1 MKLGAPVLKV
11 TGISKTFKRTAKLNL
26 TGENEKKEKAIL
38 EAISF
43 ELLPGDVLGLIGNN
57 GVGKSTLLKI
67 ISGLIVPDTG
77 EIRYS
82 GRLASILEI
91 GSGFHHDLTGRENIY
106 VAGQLL
112 GLHKRDV
119 DAHLAEIV
127 QFSGQE
133 DHLDIPVKYYSNGMF
148 LRLAFSVATT
158 FPSDILLLDEVMS
171 VGDLKFQEESVK
183 RIRKITKSGT
193 TVILASHELGAVQML
208 CNKVLLLGDGKIVEF
223 GNPVSI
229 IEDYLQKETFDSLL
243 NDANNKPLLDEDK
256 SENPA
261 LTDNQNIREPS
272 SADEH
277 DSVDSKMGL
286 EIMVHQTHAYALG
299 KERNANITSDDSVC
313 VSIDFSKK
321 WTGPVIL
328 SAVFSDKFRNNI
340 MSFCNYRPLSPT
352 DFIDTSEPERY
363 SLLLTLPKG
372 LLNAG
377 LFRVSLYF
385 ADVNQR
391 NILAIPDSIFFR
403 VELGSYQLNEFKNES
418 KYPGPL
424 LPFGDWSLA

>member
-1 MKLGAPVLKV
+1 MKFGPPVLKV
-11 TGISKTFKRTAKLNL
+11 TDISKTFRRTAKLNL

-38 EAISF
+38 EGISF
-43 ELLPGDVLGLIGNN
+43 ELLSGDVLGLIGNN
-57 GVGKSTLLKI
+57 GAGKSTLLKI

-91 GSGFHHDLTGRENIY
+91 GSGFHHDLTGGENIY

-119 DAHLAEIV
+119 DAHLADIV

-133 DHLDIPVKYYSNGMF
+133 DHLDVPVKHYSNGMF

-193 TVILASHELGAVQML
+193 TVILASHELAAVQML
-208 CNKVLLLGDGKIVEF
+208 CNKVLLLGDGKIVAF
-223 GNPVSI
+223 GNPLSI
-229 IEDYLQKETFDSLL
+229 IEDYLQKETFDWLL
-243 NDANNKPLLDEDK
+243 NDANSNPLLDEGK
-256 SENPA
+256 SEILA
-261 LTDNQNIREPS
+261 LTDKHNIKEPS
-272 SADEH
+272 SADED

-286 EIMVHQTHAYALG
+286 EIIVHQTHAHALG

-313 VSIDFSKK
+313 ISIDFSKK

-372 LLNAG
+372 FLNAG

>member
-112 GLHKRDV
+112 GLHKRDI

-243 NDANNKPLLDEDK
+243 HDANNKPLLDEDK

>member
-1 MKLGAPVLKV
+1 MKLSAPVLKV

-208 CNKVLLLGDGKIVEF
+208 CNKVLLLGDGKICCA
-223 GNPVSI
+223 
-229 IEDYLQKETFDSLL
+229 T
-243 NDANNKPLLDEDK
+243 
-256 SENPA
+256 
-261 LTDNQNIREPS
+261 
-272 SADEH
+272 
-277 DSVDSKMGL
+277 
-286 EIMVHQTHAYALG
+286 
-299 KERNANITSDDSVC
+299 
-313 VSIDFSKK
+313 
-321 WTGPVIL
+321 
-328 SAVFSDKFRNNI
+328 
-340 MSFCNYRPLSPT
+340 
-352 DFIDTSEPERY
+352 
-363 SLLLTLPKG
+363 
-372 LLNAG
+372 
-377 LFRVSLYF
+377 
-385 ADVNQR
+385 
-391 NILAIPDSIFFR
+391 
-403 VELGSYQLNEFKNES
+403 
-418 KYPGPL
+418 
-424 LPFGDWSLA
+424 

>member
-1 MKLGAPVLKV
+1 MKLSAPVLKV

-391 NILAIPDSIFFR
+391 NILAIPDSVFFR